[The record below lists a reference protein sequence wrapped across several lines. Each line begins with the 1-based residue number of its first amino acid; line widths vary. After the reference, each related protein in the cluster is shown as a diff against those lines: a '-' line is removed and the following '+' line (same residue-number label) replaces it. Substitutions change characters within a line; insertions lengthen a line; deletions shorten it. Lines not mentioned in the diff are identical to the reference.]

1 MNLAFLQYPSCVQN
15 LDLIQII
22 SNLDLS
28 SDLDLKNF
36 KDLDLEI
43 SARRNFTNYSLS
55 FCEQIILC
63 QSHKNC
69 QQLLENFK
77 YDYKGPI

>member
-1 MNLAFLQYPSCVQN
+1 MQN
-15 LDLIQII
+15 LYLVQII

-36 KDLDLEI
+36 KDLDQEI

-55 FCEQIILC
+55 FREQIILC
-63 QSHKNC
+63 RSHKNC
-69 QQLLENFK
+69 QQLLENYK
-77 YDYKGPI
+77 YDYKVLSSSSGIVTFSD